1 MKRVLLLV
9 ICSFFLLITNA
20 QTATDS
26 VKATITAM
34 FEGMKN
40 SDTNVLRSVFAEAAI
55 LQTIV
60 QSKEGK
66 TQVRSEDVSGFVT
79 SIGKLPKGSA
89 DERITFD
96 VIKVD
101 AALAIAWT
109 PYKFY
114 FNGQL
119 YHCGVNSF
127 QLVRLE
133 GKWKIQY
140 IIDTRRRENCE

>member
-1 MKRVLLLV
+1 
-9 ICSFFLLITNA
+9 
-20 QTATDS
+20 
-26 VKATITAM
+26 M